1 MSFQEADQELQ
12 RYRDELFQAEL
23 KLLQAQ
29 TKTGL
34 LNKRGLELETKLEKA
49 VEEEKAVAREIQARN
64 DKIQTLGS
72 SIRSKKQY
80 IK

>member
-1 MSFQEADQELQ
+1 MQ